1 MSHNPSP
8 NLPPFPGS
16 IPRQTQL
23 WLVGLVLLAAL
34 WRLPG
39 LFANTF
45 HPDEALFASWAR
57 LIAIWRDPWLQTQ
70 LVDKPPLAFY
80 LQAAFYP
87 LLDGAPYAARLPN
100 FIASLLL
107 LPALAQWL
115 WHLYQDEL
123 TVRVAVILL
132 AFSPLAIQ
140 SSATAFLDPL
150 LLALL
155 LAALWAQAASGAGR
169 PLAAG
174 LLFGLALLTKYQA
187 LLYLPLI
194 LGQGWLFGWR
204 GRQWRRWLLGLLPPA
219 LFFLGWQLTRGGPF
233 IWQLQA
239 ANYGGFRLIWS
250 WELWPRLQ
258 DWGPLWGTL
267 LGAPVFFLALLLPVF
282 LAWLVQQEDWGTAL
296 DQVFVIGFILHFL
309 LLWFIAGPI
318 TDRYLLLALPLAAL
332 IVGRLVGRVWSAL
345 PASPPLL
352 SRLLPF
358 LLAAFCL
365 AQMPAALAARQ
376 GAYTVGSW
384 PTADAGAAQVAAYLA
399 DAPYGT
405 VLYDHWYSW
414 QWRYY
419 FLDTGVYVSW
429 FPQPAALV
437 TDLQAFAR
445 SPAGH
450 SRYLALPPDVAAAPV
465 QRAVR
470 DAGFDLE
477 PVLRTTLTGDRAGM
491 ILYRIT
497 TP

>member
-1 MSHNPSP
+1 MAHNPSP
-8 NLPPFPGS
+8 TLPPFPGS

-23 WLVGLVLLAAL
+23 WLVALVLLAAL

-87 LLDGAPYAARLPN
+87 LLGSAPYAARLPN

-187 LLYLPLI
+187 LRYLPLV
-194 LGQGWLFGWR
+194 LGQGWAADDGAVADGVGGDGVDAQAVVGGEVGAQAGDHGV
-204 GRQWRRWLLGLLPPA
+204 GRRPGQAGLENAELDAHRHLLERLGDAVPPA
-219 LFFLGWQLTRGGPF
+219 VV
-233 IWQLQA
+233 A
-239 ANYGGFRLIWS
+239 DVVDEDA
-250 WELWPRLQ
+250 Q
-258 DWGPLWGTL
+258 D
-267 LGAPVFFLALLLPVF
+267 LGAAHGRKSKRCGGNDFPHAPSLFLK
-282 LAWLVQQEDWGTAL
+282 
-296 DQVFVIGFILHFL
+296 
-309 LLWFIAGPI
+309 
-318 TDRYLLLALPLAAL
+318 
-332 IVGRLVGRVWSAL
+332 
-345 PASPPLL
+345 
-352 SRLLPF
+352 
-358 LLAAFCL
+358 
-365 AQMPAALAARQ
+365 
-376 GAYTVGSW
+376 
-384 PTADAGAAQVAAYLA
+384 
-399 DAPYGT
+399 
-405 VLYDHWYSW
+405 
-414 QWRYY
+414 
-419 FLDTGVYVSW
+419 
-429 FPQPAALV
+429 
-437 TDLQAFAR
+437 
-445 SPAGH
+445 
-450 SRYLALPPDVAAAPV
+450 
-465 QRAVR
+465 
-470 DAGFDLE
+470 
-477 PVLRTTLTGDRAGM
+477 
-491 ILYRIT
+491 
-497 TP
+497 